1 MRNPF
6 MRRRLSSRFKPRFT
20 LLPASSS
27 RSSNASSARDL
38 LSPEAT
44 RAFAETVLWCS
55 RQNLT
60 ASSDDPDYLRNREL
74 LKRLIFKEVDFAAL
88 SPLSSQLRSPALK
101 PEVSMEESYA
111 RREECEASFA
121 KVIARRSQL
130 LLGTEDA
137 LDSSLVLSKKSG
149 RLLIYEPWENV
160 SDGASQVAS
169 LGFFDPND
177 APPWETWIHY
187 GDGRLVCW
195 VPKLLIKL
203 AQDGID
209 ANCVQ
214 CIRWAGES
222 A

>member
-1 MRNPF
+1 
-6 MRRRLSSRFKPRFT
+6 MRRWSLSKFRPQFT
-20 LLPASSS
+20 RPADGQLHPP
-27 RSSNASSARDL
+27 NVSSAPDPL
-38 LSPEAT
+38 PPETT

-55 RQNLT
+55 RQNLRT
-60 ASSDDPDYLRNREL
+60 SSDDREFLRNTAL
-74 LKRLIFKEVDFAAL
+74 LKKRIYKELDFAAL
-88 SPLSSQLRSPALK
+88 SPLSSQLRSPGLQ
-101 PEVSMEESYA
+101 PEVSMEESYS

-121 KVIARRSQL
+121 KVVALRSQL
-130 LLGTEDA
+130 LAAAGAFDPNI
-137 LDSSLVLSKKSG
+137 VLSQKSG

-177 APPWETWIHY
+177 APPWDTWIHY

-214 CIRWAGES
+214 CIQWADEL
-222 A
+222 AQ